1 MSVDPA
7 LAGVLPA
14 AVRRKVAWRV
24 VPLIF
29 VLYVIA
35 YLDRANLAF
44 AKLGM
49 QGDLDWLDNSVYGWG
64 SGFFFFA
71 GYLLLEIPG
80 ALIVEHWSARKWFCR
95 ILLTWGVCSMAMAFV
110 QTPWQFY
117 LARFLLGLA
126 EAGFFPGVIV
136 YLTHWFPR
144 ADRARALSGLVFGV
158 PFSLALGTQLSE
170 FIMRHGWFDLS
181 GWQWVFLI
189 EGAPAVLFGA
199 LIPFIMTD
207 RPGQARWL
215 SQAERE
221 WLGQTLQRERAE
233 AAAAGSVT
241 LGQALRQSSLWIL
254 SLGIL
259 ATNTGGYAMGFWMPT
274 FIDNM
279 LKAPLAPLLAV
290 STAGMI
296 ASPGGDG
303 SFLAAS
309 ALAGNATAPTG
320 ALNYLGLVYLC
331 GLAGVL
337 ISGQSSDRAGERKWH
352 CIAGQVGTGVF
363 LALGSLIPGQPFGL
377 IMIWLCLMGFCAYF
391 WPPPFWVLP
400 TMSMSA
406 SAAAVSIGVI
416 NICANVAGLIGST
429 TVGQMKASGWSDAMC
444 MLFGSSCYVGG
455 GVIIAMLRVKPKPS
469 SSER

>member
-7 LAGVLPA
+7 LTGVLPA
-14 AVRRKVAWRV
+14 AVRCKVAWRV

-49 QGDLDWLDNSVYGWG
+49 QGDLDWLDSEVYGWG

-110 QTPWQFY
+110 QTPGQFY

-158 PFSLALGTQLSE
+158 PFSLALGSQLSAY
-170 FIMRHGWFDLS
+170 IMRYSWYDVA

-199 LIPFIMTD
+199 LVPFLMTD
-207 RPGQARWL
+207 RPSQATWL
-215 SQAERE
+215 SQTDRE
-221 WLGQTLQRERAE
+221 CLEQTLQRERAE
-233 AAAAGSVT
+233 AAVAGNVT
-241 LGQALRQSSLWIL
+241 LVQALRQPSVWIL

-274 FIDNM
+274 FIDNI
-279 LKAPLAPLLAV
+279 LKAPLEPLV
-290 STAGMI
+290 
-296 ASPGGDG
+296 
-303 SFLAAS
+303 AAS
-309 ALAGNATAPTG
+309 ALASNASPPTG
-320 ALNYLGLVYLC
+320 ALSYLGLVYLC

-363 LALGSLIPGQPFGL
+363 LAISSLIPGQPFGL
-377 IMIWLCLMGFCAYF
+377 IMVWLCLMGFCAYF
-391 WPPPFWVLP
+391 WPSPFWVLP

-429 TVGQMKASGWSDAMC
+429 TVGHLKASGWSDAMC
-444 MLFGSSCYVGG
+444 MLFCSSCYVGG
-455 GVIIAMLRVKPKPS
+455 GVIIAMLRVKPKHA
-469 SSER
+469 SSERKAA

>member
-1 MSVDPA
+1 VTDSVPHEVSATA
-7 LAGVLPA
+7 L
-14 AVRRKVAWRV
+14 RRKVAWRIL
-24 VPLIF
+24 PLIF

-49 QGDLDWLDNSVYGWG
+49 QGDLKWLDDSVYGWG

-110 QTPWQFY
+110 RSPGQFY
-117 LARFLLGLA
+117 AARFLLGLA

-144 ADRARALSGLVFGV
+144 ADRARALSGLIIGV
-158 PFSLALGTQLSE
+158 PFSLALGSQLSE
-170 FIMRHGWFDLS
+170 WVMRQDWLDIA

-189 EGAPAVLFGA
+189 EGAPAVLLGCCV
-199 LIPFIMTD
+199 PFLMTD
-207 RPGQARWL
+207 RPSQARWL
-215 SQAERE
+215 APAERE
-221 WLGQTLQRERAE
+221 WLEQTLQRERAE
-233 AAAAGSVT
+233 AAAAGSFT
-241 LGQALRQSSLWIL
+241 LLQALQQPSLWIL
-254 SLGIL
+254 ALGIL
-259 ATNTGGYAMGFWMPT
+259 ATNSGGYAMGFWMPT

-279 LKAPLAPLLAV
+279 LKEPLAAP
-290 STAGMI
+290 TAD
-296 ASPGGDG
+296 AP
-303 SFLAAS
+303 
-309 ALAGNATAPTG
+309 APTG
-320 ALNYLGLVYLC
+320 ALTYLTLVYLC
-331 GLAGVL
+331 GLAGVV
-337 ISGQSSDRAGERKWH
+337 IAGQSSDRLGERKWH

-363 LALGSLIPGQPFGL
+363 LALCSLVPAGSFGL
-377 IMIWLCLMGFCAYF
+377 ALACLCMMGFCAYF
-391 WPPPFWVLP
+391 WPPPFWALP

-429 TVGQMKASGWSDAMC
+429 TVGHLKASGWSDAGC
-444 MLFGSSCYVGG
+444 MLFGSGCYIAG
-455 GVIIAMLRVKPKPS
+455 GVIVAMLRVKPKFAS
-469 SSER
+469 

>member
-1 MSVDPA
+1 MTELAAHNVSPTA
-7 LAGVLPA
+7 L
-14 AVRRKVAWRV
+14 RRKVAWRIL
-24 VPLIF
+24 PLIF

-110 QTPWQFY
+110 RGPTQFY
-117 LARFLLGLA
+117 VARFLLGLA

-158 PFSLALGTQLSE
+158 PFSLALGSQLSE
-170 FIMRHGWFDLS
+170 WVMRQGWFDIA

-189 EGAPAVLFGA
+189 EGAPAVLLGCCV
-199 LIPFIMTD
+199 PFLMTD
-207 RPGQARWL
+207 RPSQANWL
-215 SQAERE
+215 SPAERD
-221 WLGQTLQRERAE
+221 WLEQTLQGERAK
-233 AAAAGSVT
+233 AAAAGSFT
-241 LGQALRQSSLWIL
+241 LLQALKQPSLWIL
-254 SLGIL
+254 ALGIL

-279 LKAPLAPLLAV
+279 LRAPLAPL
-290 STAGMI
+290 TA
-296 ASPGGDG
+296 ASSVGLIGVPGGDG
-303 SFLAAS
+303 ALLTIS
-309 ALAGNATAPTG
+309 AVVGVATAPTR
-320 ALNYLGLVYLC
+320 ALTYLTLVYLS
-331 GLAGVL
+331 GLVGVV
-337 ISGQSSDRAGERKWH
+337 ISGQSSDRLGERKWH

-363 LALGSLIPGQPFGL
+363 LAISLIPGQPFVL
-377 IMIWLCLMGFCAYF
+377 VMVWLCMMGFCAYF
-391 WPPPFWVLP
+391 WPPPFWALP

-406 SAAAVSIGVI
+406 SAAAVSIGMI

-429 TVGQMKASGWSDAMC
+429 TVGHLKTSGWSDAGC
-444 MLFGSSCYVGG
+444 MLFGSGCYVTGG
-455 GVIIAMLRVKPKPS
+455 FIIAWLRVKK
-469 SSER
+469 